1 MGGQDDQDYL
11 ANTMLPYVGL
21 RIRIA
26 MDLGGA
32 PGEKGDI
39 ITVKEDNLMRKKDKR
54 ADKNAKETV
63 SGSLR
68 SQDDFE
74 REEASFYPP
83 LHQDQDRRDN
93 PDSPE
98 YEENTSDHLYM
109 VANIAPL
116 QGGKKCFTSWE
127 PRFLGQYF
135 AADSV
140 THGPAGAL

>member
-1 MGGQDDQDYL
+1 MRNEDEQVDQD
-11 ANTMLPYVGL
+11 
-21 RIRIA
+21 
-26 MDLGGA
+26 
-32 PGEKGDI
+32 
-39 ITVKEDNLMRKKDKR
+39 
-54 ADKNAKETV
+54 AKETV

-83 LHQDQDRRDN
+83 LHQDQDRRDD

-116 QGGKKCFTSWE
+116 QGGKKCFTLWE

-135 AADSV
+135 AGDSV
-140 THGPAGAL
+140 THRPAGAL